1 MLRPFFIHFKDEA
14 FVQSLILS
22 FLLLVLSLFINFY
35 AGVYA
40 THKAS
45 NAVTDIIL
53 SNTRVYDLDQIFI
66 YGSWFLVLFIAFVCI
81 KYPRKTPFI
90 LKNISLFVII
100 RSIFITLTHI
110 GPFPTEIII
119 NPRSFLNY
127 FVFGGDLFFSGHT
140 GLPFLLSL
148 VFWDIRWLRRTFLSI
163 SLCFGVIVLL
173 AHLHYTIDVLS
184 AFFISYGICHIAR
197 VLFKKDYAHFI
208 EEPTHI

>member
-22 FLLLVLSLFINFY
+22 FLLLILSLFINFY

-45 NAVTDIIL
+45 NAVTDIVL
-53 SNTRVYDLDQIFI
+53 SNIRVFDLDEIFI
-66 YGSWFLVLFIAFVCI
+66 YGSWLLVLFIAFVCI

-90 LKNISLFVII
+90 LKNISLFVIV

-148 VFWDIRWLRRTFLSI
+148 VFWDTVWLRRIFLAT

-197 VLFKKDYAHFI
+197 VMFKKDYAHFI